1 MQDTKSIDLRI
12 IFNSSGDQTI
22 EAVINDKFSA
32 SCAGGTS
39 MSSFESKAIDPK
51 NAIRNFDK
59 IKKSFIGDFDQ
70 QSFDSEIKRNQKE
83 MGSILTTAISLAFFE
98 MDFNA
103 NSKGNFPN
111 LLGNII
117 GGGEHS
123 YGRGPEIQEILTI
136 PKSKTMP
143 EAVETN
149 TMIWKDVKE
158 KLKKLKSLHGLNA
171 EAAWT
176 TDFGNEKALEIVREV
191 ADKHHAKLGI
201 DFAASSIFRKGRYF
215 YRDKSLT
222 REKQIGYAESLAKRF
237 DLIYMEDPMEESDF
251 SGFEELQSRL
261 KKTLIC
267 GDDLISSDSQR
278 LKKAI
283 GCIKAVIVKPNQIG
297 TISDCLELMKIANRK
312 GISCAV
318 SHRSKETCCPTIAKL
333 ALKAEFAK
341 FGVAG
346 IRTAKLNELIRLW
359 DGAKNPTMA
368 KLPL

>member
-1 MQDTKSIDLRI
+1 MQSVKSIDLRI

-22 EAVINDKFSA
+22 EAVINGNFSA

-51 NAIRNFDK
+51 TAIRNFDK
-59 IKKSFIGDFDQ
+59 IKKSFVGDFDQ
-70 QSFDSEIKRNQKE
+70 KSFDSEIKKNQKE
-83 MGSILTTAISLAFFE
+83 MGSILSTALSLAFFE
-98 MDFNA
+98 MEFRTD
-103 NSKGNFPN
+103 SPKSFPN
-111 LLGNII
+111 LLGNVI

-123 YGRGPEIQEILTI
+123 YGRGPEIQEILVI
-136 PKSKTMP
+136 PRAKTMP

-149 TMIWKDVKE
+149 MMIWKDVKE
-158 KLKKLKSLHGLNA
+158 KLKKLNSLHGLNA

-176 TDFGNEKALEIVREV
+176 TDFGNEKALEIAREV
-191 ADKHHAKLGI
+191 ADKHHAHLGI

-222 REKQIGYAESLAKRF
+222 LEKQIGYAESLAKRF
-237 DLIYMEDPMEESDF
+237 DLIYMEDPLEESDF
-251 SGFEELQSRL
+251 SGFSELQKRL
-261 KKTLIC
+261 KRTLIC
-267 GDDLISSDSQR
+267 GDDLISSDPTR
-278 LKKAI
+278 LKRAI

-297 TISDCLELMKIANRK
+297 TVSDCLELMKMAKQN

-318 SHRSKETCCPTIAKL
+318 SHRSKETCCPTVAKL
-333 ALKAEFAK
+333 ALQAEFAK

-359 DGAKNPTMA
+359 GSADTPKMSSI
-368 KLPL
+368 